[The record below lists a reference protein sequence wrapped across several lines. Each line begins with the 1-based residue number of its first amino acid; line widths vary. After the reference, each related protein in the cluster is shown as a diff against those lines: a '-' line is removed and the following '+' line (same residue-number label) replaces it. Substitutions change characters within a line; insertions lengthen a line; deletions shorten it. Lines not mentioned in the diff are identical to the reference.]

1 MGKILESTENKRD
14 YSVTPDQVNVNMNF
28 NNKNELIY
36 SAYYKVSC

>member
-14 YSVTPDQVNVNMNF
+14 YSVTPDQVNMNF